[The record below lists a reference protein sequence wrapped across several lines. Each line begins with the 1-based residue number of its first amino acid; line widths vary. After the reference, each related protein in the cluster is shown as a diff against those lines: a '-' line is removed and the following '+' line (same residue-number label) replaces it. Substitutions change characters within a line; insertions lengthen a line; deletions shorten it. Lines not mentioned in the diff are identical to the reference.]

1 MRLGPTLAFLLLLAG
16 CAIGTGIL
24 PVGPNTYTVREEYAP
39 IRGGATAAEQAAL
52 IEANTFCAQQG
63 RQFLVVDMV
72 APPRWNMWGPTGYGV
87 SFRCLLPGDP
97 ELERGGSV
105 RAPDQI
111 IEQRVR

>member
-1 MRLGPTLAFLLLLAG
+1 MRLRPTLALLLLLAG

-52 IEANTFCAQQG
+52 TEANAFCVTQG
-63 RQFLVVDMV
+63 RLFLDM
-72 APPRWNMWGPTGYGV
+72 ATPPRWNPWGPTGYSV
-87 SFRCLLPGDP
+87 TFRCALAGDP
-97 ELERGGSV
+97 ALAQGGSV

-111 IEQRVR
+111 IEQRQR